1 MSAPTPSIS
10 QSIASLFGVRRRKLA
25 RALAQVAA
33 VAVVVFAASLLSMAT
48 TRASGS
54 PPAMWSA
61 DAFLVMCLLRSSR
74 RRWASLVI
82 AAMIGQSLAV
92 ALSHLSPI
100 TVATATCC
108 DAIEALLCA
117 AVVRQV
123 IGRSRLD
130 LSRPKQLAIFGLM
143 AVLAPFVSGAI
154 MSAVAEAAGASLTL
168 VKLST
173 WLFAH
178 TLGYLI
184 ITPALAAIES
194 RNLTRLAA
202 KPSNVAILAAFAVVT
217 YALSNAPQFPPQAL
231 IISMVVLIAFRMEVA
246 GAAFA
251 ALLMGMIT
259 LGVLLTHRAAFG
271 QDATAFANSLFIKQ
285 FNVAVTTSCA
295 LAIGAT
301 LAHRRRLK
309 TMLNRSLACTERAR
323 AIAVE
328 AARQAQLTASMAN
341 VGYWR
346 HEIATGEMTW
356 SPEMFRIYGVEG
368 SKPLSYGETESFN
381 HPDDVDVVEAN
392 RRRAMKATD
401 IFQARPVRLLLPDG
415 QVRHLSGRVGSERD
429 AAGRITAFF
438 GALLDVTHLR
448 LADEALRTSETR
460 YRLLAD
466 HSTDIILRVD
476 LTDTILYISP
486 ACRSLGWEPEELIG
500 RKRYE
505 MTHPDDMP
513 RLSRIRADLVKGI
526 GSPRADR
533 EYRMMAKD
541 GSWVWVEGSPS
552 IIRDENNLPIEM
564 VSQLRDVTERRAFE
578 DELLA
583 ARDAA
588 EAAAKAKSEFLANMS
603 HELRTPLTSII
614 GFSSLLSEM
623 DGLSEGASHY
633 VQRIATGGQSLLSV
647 VNDILDFSKLEAGQV
662 ELDPHPFDPVGFI
675 EDTVELLTTQ
685 AESKGLTLGLIIDDT
700 APACI
705 EADSSRLRQVLLNLV
720 GNAIKFTAE
729 GRVSVSVTHT
739 GGETPLLKVQV
750 ADTGPGIPAERRS
763 RLFQRFSQVDGSV
776 SRNHGGTG
784 LGLAICK
791 NLVKLMGGEIGVD
804 SEEGKGSVFWF
815 TIAAAPVEG
824 MMEPEQALAQSREM
838 KPSRILVVDD
848 VSVNRE
854 LVRAMLEPLGHTFV
868 EACNGLEAVEA
879 SLREPFDLILMDLQ
893 MPGMDGVS
901 AAKAIR
907 ANSPVNKLTPILALS
922 ANVLPD
928 HLIACEAAGMDD
940 HIGKPIQPMRLLTKV
955 SEWAGQEHLPKR
967 LRKEVA

>member
-1 MSAPTPSIS
+1 MLAATNSIS
-10 QSIASLFGVRRRKLA
+10 QPISSLFGVRRHKVWVALGQVL
-25 RALAQVAA
+25 ALAAI
-33 VAVVVFAASLLSMAT
+33 VFCASLLSLIT
-48 TRASGS
+48 TRVSGA

-61 DAFLVMCLLRSSR
+61 NAFTVMCLLRSSR
-74 RRWASLVI
+74 RRWPSFVI
-82 AAMIGQSLAV
+82 AGLIGQMSAMALTHVSPFMV
-92 ALSHLSPI
+92 AGAGL
-100 TVATATCC
+100 C
-108 DAIEALLCA
+108 DATEIIICG
-117 AVVRQV
+117 AVVRHM
-123 IGRSRLD
+123 IGRRLD
-130 LSRPKQLAIFGLM
+130 LSRPGQLAAFGLM
-143 AVLAPFVSGAI
+143 AVIAPFLSGVMLVGLA
-154 MSAVAEAAGASLTL
+154 ASLGGKLL
-168 VKLST
+168 VAKLTT
-173 WLFAH
+173 WVFAH

-184 ITPALAAIES
+184 VTPALSAIQP
-194 RNLTRLAA
+194 RNLKRLASR
-202 KPSNVAILAAFAVVT
+202 PSNFAILAGFGLIT
-217 YALSNAPQFPPQAL
+217 YVLCNAPQFPPQAM
-231 IISMVVLIAFRMEVA
+231 IISMVVLIAFRMEMA

-251 ALLMGMIT
+251 ALLMAVIT
-259 LGVLLTHRAAFG
+259 MGVLLSGRSAFG
-271 QDATAFANSLFIKQ
+271 LNATAFANTLFIKQ
-285 FNVAVTTSCA
+285 FNVAITSSCA

-301 LAHRRRLK
+301 LAHRRRMKMSLD
-309 TMLNRSLACTERAR
+309 RSLASTERAR
-323 AIAVE
+323 AAAVE
-328 AARQAQLTASMAN
+328 AAREAQLTASMAN

-346 HEIATGEMTW
+346 HEIATGQMTW
-356 SPEMFRIYGVEG
+356 SPEMFRIYGVTG
-368 SKPLSYGETESFN
+368 ARPLSYEETESFI
-381 HPDDVDVVEAN
+381 HPDDVSVADSN
-392 RRRAMKATD
+392 RRRAMIETD
-401 IFQARPVRLLLPDG
+401 IFQARAVRLVMPNG
-415 QVRHLSGRVGSERD
+415 QVRHLSGRVGTERNE
-429 AAGRITAFF
+429 AGRITAFF

-486 ACRSLGWEPEELIG
+486 ACRGMGWEPEELIG
-500 RKRYE
+500 RKRYDL
-505 MTHPDDMP
+505 THPDDMP

-526 GSPRADR
+526 GSTRADR

-623 DGLSEGASHY
+623 SDLSEGASHF
-633 VQRIATGGQSLLSV
+633 VQRIATGGQSLLAV

-662 ELDPHPFDPVGFI
+662 ELDPLPFDPAGFV
-675 EDTVELLTTQ
+675 EDTIELLTTQ
-685 AESKGLTLGLIIDDT
+685 AENKGLTLGLIIDDT
-700 APACI
+700 VPACI
-705 EADSSRLRQVLLNLV
+705 DADSSRLRQVLLNLV

-729 GRVSVSVTHT
+729 GRITVSVTHEA
-739 GGETPLLKVQV
+739 GDTPLLKVTV
-750 ADTGPGIPAERRS
+750 ADTGPGIPAERRD

-791 NLVKLMGGEIGVD
+791 NLVKLMGGAIGVE
-804 SEEGKGSVFWF
+804 SEEDKGSVFWF
-815 TIAAAPVEG
+815 TIAAPPAVG
-824 MMEPEQALAQSREM
+824 MMEPEQTLAQTREM

-907 ANSPVNKLTPILALS
+907 ATSPVNKLTPILALS

-928 HLIACEAAGMDD
+928 HLAACEAAGMDD
-940 HIGKPIQPMRLLTKV
+940 HIGKPIQPLRLLTKV
-955 SEWAGQEHLPKR
+955 AEWSGQEHMPARLKR
-967 LRKEVA
+967 NVA